1 MARCQQHFLKETA
14 ICIVE
19 RGKKGMGYRFM
30 PECNHA
36 QESHACHFF
45 FFRFCLPYL
54 QERGLLRSPQKIGNM
69 AV

>member
-36 QESHACHFF
+36 QGSYACHFF
-45 FFRFCLPYL
+45 FSFLSAIFAGTRFVEIP
-54 QERGLLRSPQKIGNM
+54 PKNW
-69 AV
+69 